1 MVCACLCEHMYEHT
15 YLKEYFVCF
24 LHVHFFLS
32 GDVAVGDVSKGM
44 YKQYVYHWT
53 LPTIRWELLISKLPF
68 DVAATDS
75 WLYPKRIK
83 SKRNW

>member
-44 YKQYVYHWT
+44 YKQYVYH
-53 LPTIRWELLISKLPF
+53 
-68 DVAATDS
+68 
-75 WLYPKRIK
+75 
-83 SKRNW
+83 